1 MRGGGD
7 VRIHRMLEIVTLLL
21 GGKPLTARALAERF
35 EVSQR
40 TIYRDVEALSAAG
53 IPVFMVKGRGGGIQL
68 TPGFALGKALLT
80 EGEQAEVLASLKALG
95 GVAPGEADGALRK
108 LGALFGVAGADWIE
122 VDFSSW
128 SDPKGV
134 AEAFSLLKSAILG
147 RRAVTFRYSS
157 GKGETANRAVE
168 PLKLCFKGQAWYLY
182 GYCRDRMD
190 NRLFKLSRMRN
201 LARTEQAF
209 RRDCPPRAL
218 EANLLPQGE
227 LVEVALRLNQEVAFR
242 AYDEFEG
249 VEALGD
255 GAFRVRARLPRGEG
269 LFQYVLSF
277 GEHGEVL
284 EPPEVREEFIER
296 LKKTLARYQI

>member
-1 MRGGGD
+1 MQ
-7 VRIHRMLEIVTLLL
+7 IHRMLEIVTLLL
-21 GGKPLTARALAERF
+21 GGKSLTAGALAERF
-35 EVSQR
+35 EVSAR

-80 EGEQAEVLASLKALG
+80 EGERVEVLASLKALG

-108 LGALFGVAGADWIE
+108 LGALFGAAGADWIE

-147 RRAVTFRYSS
+147 RRVVAFCYSS
-157 GKGETANRAVE
+157 GKGETAERTVE

-182 GYCRDRMD
+182 GYCRSRGE

-201 LARTEQAF
+201 LTRTEQAF
-209 RRDCPPRAL
+209 CRDCPPRAL
-218 EANLLPQGE
+218 ESSALPQGE
-227 LVEVALRLNQEVAFR
+227 MVEVTLRLPREMAFR
-242 AYDEFEG
+242 VYDEFDRIETLEG
-249 VEALGD
+249 GVFL
-255 GAFRVRARLPRGEG
+255 VRARLPWDEG
-269 LFQYVLSF
+269 LFQHVLSF
-277 GEHGEVL
+277 GEHCEVL
-284 EPPEVREEFIER
+284 EPPEVREEFIGR
-296 LKKTLARYQI
+296 LEKTLARYQI